1 MKNWREL
8 AVIPIAIVLIGGFLL
23 FEFRGRPGIEP
34 AVVPDFGSMTDV
46 KQKKLAFF
54 EFMLPIVRKANN
66 QIWGERQNLK
76 SIRRKLE
83 QDAHLNK
90 QDIEYLDNLNQKYR
104 LKADSPLGFEE
115 VNQLLTR
122 VDTIPASLALAQAA
136 NESAWGTARF
146 ARNGNNYYGI
156 WCWAKDCGLVP
167 DKREAGAKHEVAA
180 FGSIDKSVSYYL
192 LTLNSH
198 PAYDSL
204 RDIRSTLR
212 EREIPITGHVLANGL
227 ISYSERRD
235 KYVEEI
241 QTMIRQ
247 NQLDRFT
254 SRDNNLTF

>member
-1 MKNWREL
+1 MKNRGEL

-23 FEFRGRPGIEP
+23 FEFGGFPVSEP
-34 AVVPDFGSMTDV
+34 VAVPDFGSMTDV

-66 QIWGERQNLK
+66 EIWDERQALK
-76 SIRRKLE
+76 NIRLKLE
-83 QDAHLNK
+83 QDTQLQK
-90 QDIEYLDNLNQKYR
+90 QDIEYLENLNQKYR
-104 LKADSPLGFEE
+104 LKAGSPLGVND

-146 ARNGNNYYGI
+146 ARNGNNFYGI

-180 FGSIDKSVSYYL
+180 FESVDKSVSYYL

-204 RDIRSTLR
+204 REIRSTLR
-212 EREIPITGHVLANGL
+212 EREIPMTGNVLANGL
-227 ISYSERRD
+227 ISYSERGET
-235 KYVEEI
+235 YVEEI
-241 QTMIRQ
+241 QAMIRQ

-254 SRDNNLTF
+254 SLDNDT